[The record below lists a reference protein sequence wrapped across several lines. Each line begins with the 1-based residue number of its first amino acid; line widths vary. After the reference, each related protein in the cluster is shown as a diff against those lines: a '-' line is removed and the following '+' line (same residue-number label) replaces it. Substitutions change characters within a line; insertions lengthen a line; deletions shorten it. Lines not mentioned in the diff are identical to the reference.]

1 MFVGQKETAQKS
13 PMIQTNNDPNPNKG
27 QKRIPPQPK
36 RKHFRQLIFFGGG
49 AGAGGGGFVVSLV
62 DTIFKGIASLPRK
75 NPRGSLDQSPGNF
88 PGGGM
93 LNQGMPGQMPGMGG
107 QMPGMGGQMPG
118 LGGQMPGLGGQMPGL
133 GGQMPGLN
141 SQSMMPLPGT
151 LRK

>member
-1 MFVGQKETAQKS
+1 MFVGQKGTAQKS
-13 PMIQTNNDPNPNKG
+13 PMIQTNNDLNPNKG

-36 RKHFRQLIFFGGG
+36 KKHFRQLTFFGGG
-49 AGAGGGGFVVSLV
+49 GGAGGGGGGFVVSLV
-62 DTIFKGIASLPRK
+62 DTIFKGIGSLPRK

-93 LNQGMPGQMPGMGG
+93 LNQGMPSQMPGM
-107 QMPGMGGQMPG
+107 
-118 LGGQMPGLGGQMPGL
+118 GGQMPGL